1 MPTSGSPLQSVLLL
15 GDPAVDHFIVTLPP
29 VGGQTSPDWAHY
41 GTWKMWTLYGGV
53 HMTRDMLVSHGFDV
67 TMAGPEHTHIDDPED
82 AEHAAGDGRTHVES
96 FANVGYVDAEGKFLE
111 HRPDAQLELRVSS
124 FGGYRTSTRPALPS
138 HIAETCP
145 DGSWPL
151 VVLNDASGG
160 LREREDIWGPP
171 IFERQVPDRT
181 ILHKMHLPLG
191 EGRLWDRIATLSGAR
206 RILIVNA
213 NNLRASGVRL
223 VRGLSWE
230 LVVEDLLRQARET
243 TGLLPKLLSGCDHL
257 LVLFDVEGA
266 AILSRNKA
274 SGTTVDLLFDPAR
287 AEGDVEKEQAGDL
300 FGKMNSFTTA
310 LARGIA
316 EAKPLTE
323 PHDLCDPV
331 LRALAWQRAFAQ
343 SRLTEREDKLEFPMP
358 EPSEAQ
364 LACYRCERDL
374 AFQGPKQRVVVPRS
388 TSNRDLAQ
396 SIVRKGLRVLSN
408 VPSARFGKFFTVDRT
423 EIEGYRAINR
433 LIRGYLKDIGTT
445 KPLSIAVF
453 GPPGAGKSFGIKQMV
468 EPLDL
473 KEKVFNL
480 SEATADDLP
489 GFFHEIRDENLKG
502 RTPLCFFDE
511 FDSHNLSLVKHFLAP
526 MQDGTFREGA
536 RLHPIGRGLFVFA
549 GGTSHTFRDLAS
561 KAPKEP
567 ELKLTDFVSRL
578 SGHIDVRGP
587 DRGDNG
593 NDDDHILRR
602 AILLRSLLEQHA
614 ASVIKT
620 TTGEASVD
628 DGVLNAFLMVPGFRH
643 GARSMEKII
652 QMSTLGPQA
661 SRYAV
666 SDLPETDQ
674 LDMHVN
680 AEAFESLALGG

>member
-1 MPTSGSPLQSVLLL
+1 MPDPVQISRDILLL
-15 GDPAVDHFIVTLPP
+15 GDPAIDHFIVALPP
-29 VGGQTSPDWAHY
+29 IGGQTSPDWAHY
-41 GTWKMWTLYGGV
+41 GTWKMWTLRGGV

-67 TMAGPEHTHIDDPED
+67 TMAGPQHVKTSGECED
-82 AEHAAGDGRTHVES
+82 KKTHVES
-96 FANVGYVDAEGKFLE
+96 LANVRYVDAAGQFLE
-111 HRPDAQLELRVSS
+111 HRPDAPLELRVSS
-124 FGGYRTSTRPALPS
+124 FGGYRTSTQPALQS
-138 HIAETCP
+138 CISETCP

-151 VVLNDASGG
+151 VILNDASGG

-171 IFERQVPDRT
+171 LFERQVPDRT

-191 EGRLWDRIATLSGAR
+191 EGRLWDRVATLSEVR

-230 LVVEDLLRQARET
+230 LVVEDLLRQAGET

-266 AILSRNKA
+266 AILSRNAA
-274 SGTTVDLLFDPAR
+274 SVTTLDLLFDPAL

-316 EAKPLTE
+316 EAGPLSGSG
-323 PHDLCDPV
+323 DLCGPV

-343 SRLTEREDKLEFPMP
+343 SRLTENGDALAFPMP
-358 EPSEAQ
+358 EPSQEQ
-364 LACYRCERDL
+364 LNSCRCEKNLTLR
-374 AFQGPKQRVVVPRS
+374 GPKQRVVVPRS
-388 TSNRDLAQ
+388 TSNRNLAE
-396 SIVRKGLRVLSN
+396 SIVRNGLRVLSD

-433 LIRGYLKDIGTT
+433 LIRGYLKDTGAT

-468 EPLDL
+468 EPLKL
-473 KEKVFNL
+473 EEKVFNL

-511 FDSHNLSLVKHFLAP
+511 FDSHKLSLVKHFLAP

-593 NDDDHILRR
+593 SDDDHILRR
-602 AILLRSLLEQHA
+602 AILLRSLLEQNA
-614 ASVIKT
+614 ASIIDT

-628 DGVLNAFLMVPGFRH
+628 DGVLNAFLMVPAFRH

-674 LDMHVN
+674 LDMHVD
-680 AEAFESLALGG
+680 AGEFERRALGG